1 MQGVEI
7 LKKEK
12 NKNDNINRK
21 KFKIDLKAL
30 LRKPLFYVS
39 FIQILFS
46 ILLIFTVIKIGV
58 LGVKFLIPIILA
70 ICVIDF
76 LVLFFL
82 YKRKGKKTK
91 IALSILSVLLSI
103 AYL

>member
-7 LKKEK
+7 LKKK
-12 NKNDNINRK
+12 NDKNDNINKK
-21 KFKIDLKAL
+21 KFKIDLKVL

-58 LGVKFLIPIILA
+58 LGVKFLIPIIIS
-70 ICVIDF
+70 ICVVDF
-76 LVLFFL
+76 LDLFFL

-91 IALSILSVLLSI
+91 I
-103 AYL
+103 